1 MGIGNIFKRIFG
13 TSHERML
20 RKIQPTVEIINR
32 LEPDVS
38 ALSDEELVAQTAK
51 FKQRIENGASLDDI
65 LPEAFATVREA
76 SKRVLGMR
84 HYDVQLIGGIALHR
98 GMIAEMKTGEGKTL
112 VATSPMYL
120 NALSGK
126 GAHLVTVN
134 DYLAG
139 RDADWMG
146 QIYKFLGLSVGKIL
160 TDLTNEERRAA
171 YAADI
176 TYGTN
181 NEFGFDYLR
190 DNMKYRLADYVQRGH
205 NFAIVDE
212 VDSILIDEAR
222 TPLIISGQIEQDL
235 NLYYEIN
242 KIVPFLKRD
251 EDYTVDEKASS
262 VALNESGIEKVE
274 KYLKIDNIYD
284 PKYIEHLHHVNKA
297 LQAHTLYKLDQNY
310 VVDNGKVVIVDDF
323 TGRLMPG
330 RRWSDGLHQ
339 AIEAK
344 EGVEIQAES
353 RTLATITFQN
363 YFRMYDK
370 LAGMTG
376 TADTE
381 AEEFKKIYKLDVF
394 SIPTSRPIVRKDYH
408 DVVYIHETAK
418 ISAVVKQIK
427 ECHEKG
433 QPVLVGTVSVEKSE
447 VYSKMLTRAG
457 IEHNVLNAKNHRREA
472 EIIAQAGREGAVTI
486 ATNMAGRGTDILLGG
501 NPEALARADESMP
514 YEEALVKYKAQCAAE
529 KERVQ
534 AAGGL
539 FILGTERH
547 ESRRIDNQ
555 LRGRAGRQGDPGAS
569 RFYLS
574 FDDDL
579 LRIFGGDKF
588 RGMMESLTRG
598 EDEEDVAIES
608 SLVTHSIETAQRRVE
623 GRNFDIRKS
632 LIEYD
637 DVMNKQR
644 NAVYGLRLRVLK
656 GEDLED
662 LVLDAFEDVTVSYA
676 DKYLPEHEMYEDWN
690 FDGFLKAFAPIYGYR
705 FKVDTLKLNRD
716 DREGHIQIVFDEVN
730 KVFNKQIADFDK
742 VVEAFDKAMG
752 KDSPY
757 AGKTGKDL
765 MLELA
770 QNYYLKELDAS
781 WQKHLTDMTG
791 LRESISFRGY
801 AQKDPKQEYKR
812 EAFDLFEKMMRDI
825 KIRLMTQVS
834 RSRVEIP
841 DLSRIKPRDVRAEQ
855 PAPTKMKVQE
865 NLTSESKAE
874 SKAGSE
880 EKPRK
885 SLSMAEMM
893 AQGLGQR
900 RPEQKAHPQ
909 SMAEIMAASGLAS
922 KKEES
927 KKNASMAD
935 LMPSSMMQ
943 AMLDIEAER
952 KRMREAAE
960 RAAEAEELDNQVEQN
975 EAENEE
981 VEAAEQAPQRSQ
993 SMADLMPVS
1002 MMEAMKQAE
1011 QERRRFQERMARE
1024 AEAAAQA
1031 EQNSNETDDAD
1042 NTNFNPTSVVSDVT
1056 ESMQILKNKLAQ
1068 LTEGVDS
1075 ESKTDSVYDEDESTA
1090 IDFKAGEKA
1099 RQSIANDETIDA
1111 PAITDIRSE
1120 SAEDIL
1126 KDAFENTSV
1135 EPVVDINGASVND
1148 DDTVSQVQNAVAVN
1162 AEAKTEISEVLP
1174 EAKCEA
1180 PVKAEEPTKGASLF
1194 DSLKGLSDLGDD
1206 DFGFDDLGNEEGGD
1220 LFSSLFGKESEETK
1234 QGSLDFGSLFNDDD
1248 KI

>member
-1 MGIGNIFKRIFG
+1 MKHLNKASSGRCGAVPRIGGRRVFVAETRGPHVSATNSGVGGDGPLQPKKACPAIFQADHACPVLHVCVRILTQDPKKYQKTFDNPRHVLIRTRPVRVDIYTSVLRPHQVLEIFVMGIGHFFKRLFG

-20 RKIQPTVEIINR
+20 RKIQPTIELINR
-32 LEPDVS
+32 LEPDIS
-38 ALSDEELVAQTAK
+38 ALSDSDLKAQTAK
-51 FKQRIENGASLDDI
+51 FKEMLDNGASLDDI
-65 LPEAFATVREA
+65 LPEAFATIRET
-76 SKRVLGMR
+76 SKRVLNMR
-84 HYDVQLIGGIALHR
+84 HYDVQLIGGVALHR

-120 NALSGK
+120 NALTGL

-134 DYLAG
+134 DYLAA

-146 QIYKFLGLSVGKIL
+146 QIYQFLGMSVGKIL
-160 TDLTNEERRAA
+160 TDLDNTTRRAA

-190 DNMKYRLADYVQRGH
+190 DNMKFRLSDYVQRGH
-205 NFAIVDE
+205 HYAIVDE

-235 NLYYEIN
+235 NLYYHIN

-251 EDYTVDEKASS
+251 EDYTVDEKAQS

-274 KYLKIDNIYD
+274 KFLNVDNIYD

-363 YFRMYDK
+363 YFRMYKK

-381 AEEFKKIYKLDVF
+381 AEEFKKIYNLDVF
-394 SIPTSRPIVRKDYH
+394 SIPTSRPIIRKDYH
-408 DVVYIHETAK
+408 DVVYVHEKGK
-418 ISAVVKQIK
+418 IAAVVKQIQT
-427 ECHEKG
+427 CHAKG

-447 VYSKMLTRAG
+447 VYSKMLQRAG

-501 NPEALARADESMP
+501 NPEALARNDVSMP
-514 YEEALVKYKAQCAAE
+514 YEEALKKYKAQCAAE

-588 RGMMESLTRG
+588 KGMMDSLTKG
-598 EDEEDVAIES
+598 EEEEDVAIES
-608 SLVTHSIETAQRRVE
+608 GFISSSIERAQRRVE

-644 NAVYGLRLRVLK
+644 NAVYGLRLKILK
-656 GEDLED
+656 GEDLENEI
-662 LVLDAFEDVTVSYA
+662 LDAYESVTLDLA
-676 DKYLPEHEMYEDWN
+676 DKYLPAHEMYEDWN
-690 FDGFLKAFAPIYGYR
+690 FDGFIKAFVPLTGVR
-705 FKVDTLKLNRD
+705 MNVDTLKLNRE
-716 DREGHIQIVFDEVN
+716 DREGHIQLVFDEII
-730 KVFNKQIADFDK
+730 KRYHDQIDALDK
-742 VVEAFDKAMG
+742 IVTVYDELDGDK
-752 KDSPY
+752 SPY
-757 AGKTGKDL
+757 AGKAGKDL
-765 MLELA
+765 FLELA
-770 QNYYLKELDAS
+770 QSYYLKELDQA

-791 LRESISFRGY
+791 LRESIAFRGY

-812 EAFDLFEKMMRDI
+812 EAFDLFEKMM
-825 KIRLMTQVS
+825 KNIRSHIMTQLCHTHFEV
-834 RSRVEIP
+834 P
-841 DLSRIKPRDVRAEQ
+841 DLSRMPKRTHAPSEAPAQEKVNETASSAETPKASDKKP
-855 PAPTKMKVQE
+855 
-865 NLTSESKAE
+865 
-874 SKAGSE
+874 
-880 EKPRK
+880 
-885 SLSMAEMM
+885 LSMAEMM
-893 AQGLGQR
+893 R
-900 RPEQKAHPQ
+900 
-909 SMAEIMAASGLAS
+909 MAEKERAAKADAT
-922 KKEES
+922 KKP
-927 KKNASMAD
+927 ASMAD
-935 LMPSSMMQ
+935 LMPSSI
-943 AMLDIEAER
+943 ANAARPKSAEP
-952 KRMREAAE
+952 KR
-960 RAAEAEELDNQVEQN
+960 
-975 EAENEE
+975 
-981 VEAAEQAPQRSQ
+981 PQ
-993 SMADLMPVS
+993 SMADLMPTS
-1002 MMEAMKQAE
+1002 MMQAMLGIE
-1011 QERRRFQERMARE
+1011 EERKRARERALRE
-1024 AEAAAQA
+1024 AEEARKRHEEMAKAESDEQPETEETQTDKTDLSASLEQTPQTETEDSSMELAQDA
-1031 EQNSNETDDAD
+1031 PQTEASDLSALLEQTPQTEIKES
-1042 NTNFNPTSVVSDVT
+1042 VSD
-1056 ESMQILKNKLAQ
+1056 
-1068 LTEGVDS
+1068 LTPKTQTPDTLQNT
-1075 ESKTDSVYDEDESTA
+1075 SKA
-1090 IDFKAGEKA
+1090 
-1099 RQSIANDETIDA
+1099 DA
-1111 PAITDIRSE
+1111 PKAATS
-1120 SAEDIL
+1120 SGEDL
-1126 KDAFENTSV
+1126 F
-1135 EPVVDINGASVND
+1135 
-1148 DDTVSQVQNAVAVN
+1148 
-1162 AEAKTEISEVLP
+1162 
-1174 EAKCEA
+1174 
-1180 PVKAEEPTKGASLF
+1180 ASLQ
-1194 DSLKGLSDLGDD
+1194 GLESFSQED
-1206 DFGFDDLGNEEGGD
+1206 DFGLGDLSKDKDDILGD
-1220 LFSSLFGKESEETK
+1220 LFGNASFSSKEDGDTFG
-1234 QGSLDFGSLFNDDD
+1234 LDFSFFDE
-1248 KI
+1248 K